1 MQDSELEMQELLLSA
16 FPSLALYIE
25 SIAQGSSSSHAEEVA
40 TQQGTGLDAD
50 LIWDEVVDL
59 EEEPQGADQVEE
71 APTTVIPVL
80 DEGFRAALASSK
92 ARARSRSRS
101 RTPPWKKDRLYC
113 FNCMYIN
120 IIYGFWRTVH
130 ESTFSGVD
138 RGPCHP

>member
-1 MQDSELEMQELLLSA
+1 MQELLHSA
-16 FPSLALYIE
+16 FPSLAPHLE
-25 SIAQGSSSSHAEEVA
+25 STAQGSSSSHAEEVA
-40 TQQGTGLDAD
+40 TQQGTGLDAE
-50 LIWDEVVDL
+50 LIKNEVVDRG
-59 EEEPQGADQVEE
+59 EEPQGADRGEE
-71 APTTVIPVL
+71 AFNSVIPIR
-80 DEGFRAALASSK
+80 DEGFLAALASSK

-101 RTPPWKKDRLYC
+101 RTPPWRKYRLYC

>member
-1 MQDSELEMQELLLSA
+1 MIYFLFGATTREE
-16 FPSLALYIE
+16 P
-25 SIAQGSSSSHAEEVA
+25 QGAVKVEDGS
-40 TQQGTGLDAD
+40 TT
-50 LIWDEVVDL
+50 

-71 APTTVIPVL
+71 EEAPTTVIPIL
-80 DEGFRAALASSK
+80 DEGFRAALASSN
-92 ARARSRSRS
+92 ARARSRSRT
-101 RTPPWKKDRLYC
+101 RAHPWRQNRLYC